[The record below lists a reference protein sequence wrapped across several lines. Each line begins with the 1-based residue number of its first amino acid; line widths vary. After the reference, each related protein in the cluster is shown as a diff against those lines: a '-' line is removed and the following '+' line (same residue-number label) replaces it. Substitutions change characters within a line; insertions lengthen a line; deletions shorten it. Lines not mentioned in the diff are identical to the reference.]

1 MKNKIYSLLILLTAF
16 MVGSSQAQ
24 FGDLLKKGVEKAKR
38 AKDTFQPWSPEQE
51 DAIGQASAAKM
62 IHVLGFYENPEMM
75 KYVNLVGN
83 TVARAGARNNIQYH
97 FGILDSEIVSAF
109 ALPGGYIF
117 VTRGALANMKNESE
131 LAGVLAHEVAHVDSR
146 HLEKE
151 VRNKKAT
158 HWAVEEGSAK
168 VPAPSELKN
177 IANDM
182 VANALTSSYGRDK
195 EAEAD
200 KKGLEFATAAGY
212 DPAGLRNFLQ
222 VLATAAADP
231 ANQRTLGLWNN
242 TTHPPF
248 AERVANLDKLMASKS
263 GGQELADRFTKSVD
277 FTKPPVTMQAQT
289 ASATH
294 GPNPC
299 SLDDAKARIAY
310 EREALDNL
318 GKSNASSTKKP
329 PANCSFEDAKAKIAE
344 AKAELDKMNGGT
356 AEKQSTSN
364 QSSAAKP
371 QPATQKKAF
380 TKKPQ

>member
-1 MKNKIYSLLILLTAF
+1 MKNKIYRLAILLTAL

-62 IHVLGFYENPEMM
+62 IHVLGLYENPEMM
-75 KYVNLVGN
+75 KYVNLVGD
-83 TVARAGARNNIQYH
+83 TVARTGARNNIQYH

-131 LAGVLAHEVAHVDSR
+131 LAGVLAHEVAHVDGR

-158 HWAVEEGSAK
+158 HWAVEEGTAK
-168 VPAPSELKN
+168 IPAASELKN
-177 IANDM
+177 IANDL
-182 VANALTSSYGRDK
+182 VANALTATYGRDK

-200 KKGLEFATAAGY
+200 KKGLDLATAAGY
-212 DPAGLRNFLQ
+212 DPGGLRNFLQ

-248 AERVANLDKLMASKS
+248 AERVANLDKLMAGKS
-263 GGQELADRFTKSVD
+263 SGQELADRFTKSVD
-277 FTKPPVTMQAQT
+277 FSKPPVSMQA
-289 ASATH
+289 ASAST

-299 SLDDAKARIAY
+299 LLEDAKARIAY

-318 GKSNASSTKKP
+318 GKSNAKPTKQP
-329 PANCSFEDAKAKIAE
+329 PANCSFENAKAKIAE
-344 AKAELDKMNGGT
+344 AKAELDKMSGGS
-356 AEKQSTSN
+356 AETTSN
-364 QSSAAKP
+364 QTSAAKP
-371 QPATQKKAF
+371 QPAAQKKSF
-380 TKKPQ
+380 NKKPQ

>member
-1 MKNKIYSLLILLTAF
+1 MKKRIYFLAILLNIF
-16 MVGSSQAQ
+16 LVGSSQAQ

-62 IHVLGFYENPEMM
+62 IHVMGLYDNPEMM
-75 KYVNLVGN
+75 KYVNLVGD

-117 VTRGALANMKNESE
+117 VTRGTLANMKNESE
-131 LAGVLAHEVAHVDSR
+131 LAGVLAHEVAHVDGR

-158 HWAVEEGSAK
+158 HWAVEEGTAK
-168 VPAPSELKN
+168 IPAPNELKN
-177 IANDM
+177 IANDL
-182 VANALTSSYGRDK
+182 VANALTASYGRDK

-200 KKGLEFATAAGY
+200 KKGLDLATAAGY

-231 ANQRTLGLWNN
+231 ANQRSLGLWNN

-248 AERVANLDKLMASKS
+248 AERVANLDKLMAGKA

-277 FTKPPVTMQAQT
+277 FSKPPVTMQAAT
-289 ASATH
+289 ASA

-299 SLDDAKARIAY
+299 SLEDAKARIAY

-318 GKSNASSTKKP
+318 GKSNAKSTKQP
-329 PANCSFEDAKAKIAE
+329 PANCSFENAKAKIAE
-344 AKAELDKMNGGT
+344 AKAELDKMSGGSAETQTKANQT
-356 AEKQSTSN
+356 AP
-364 QSSAAKP
+364 AKP
-371 QPATQKKAF
+371 QQTTQKKSF
-380 TKKPQ
+380 SKKPQ

>member
-1 MKNKIYSLLILLTAF
+1 MKNKIYSLLILLTVF
-16 MVGSSQAQ
+16 MVGTSQAQ

-75 KYVNLVGN
+75 KYVNLVGD

-97 FGILDSEIVSAF
+97 FGILDTEIVSAF

-168 VPAPSELKN
+168 IPAPSELKN
-177 IANDM
+177 IANDL
-182 VANALTSSYGRDK
+182 VGNALTSSYGRDK

-200 KKGLEFATAAGY
+200 KKGLELATAAGY

-277 FTKPPVTMQAQT
+277 FTKPPVTMQA

-356 AEKQSTSN
+356 AEN
-364 QSSAAKP
+364 QSNSSTAKP

>member
-1 MKNKIYSLLILLTAF
+1 MKNRIYSLAILLTIF

-24 FGDLLKKGVEKAKR
+24 FGDLLKKGVDKAKR
-38 AKDTFQPWSPEQE
+38 AKDTFQVWSPEQE

-62 IHVLGFYENPEMM
+62 IHVMGLYDNPEMM
-75 KYVNLVGN
+75 KYVNLVGS
-83 TVARAGARNNIQYH
+83 TVARTGARNNIQYH

-131 LAGVLAHEVAHVDSR
+131 LAGVLAHEVAHVDGR

-158 HWAVEEGSAK
+158 HWAVEEGTAK
-168 VPAPSELKN
+168 IPAANELKN
-177 IANDM
+177 IANDL
-182 VANALTSSYGRDK
+182 VANALTASYGRDK

-200 KKGLEFATAAGY
+200 KKGLDLATAAGY

-231 ANQRTLGLWNN
+231 ANQRSLGLWNN

-248 AERVANLDKLMASKS
+248 AERVANLDRLMAGKS
-263 GGQELADRFTKSVD
+263 GGQELADRYTKSVD
-277 FTKPPVTMQAQT
+277 FTKSPVTMQAAT
-289 ASATH
+289 ASA

-299 SLDDAKARIAY
+299 TLEDAKARIAY

-318 GKSNASSTKKP
+318 GKSNATSTRKP
-329 PANCSFEDAKAKIAE
+329 PANCSFENAKAKIAE
-344 AKAELDKMNGGT
+344 AKAELEKMSGT
-356 AEKQSTSN
+356 ETQTSSN
-364 QSSAAKP
+364 QTAPTKP
-371 QPATQKKAF
+371 QPANQKKSF

>member
-1 MKNKIYSLLILLTAF
+1 MKNKIYRLAILLTAL

-62 IHVLGFYENPEMM
+62 IHVLGLYENPEMM
-75 KYVNLVGN
+75 KYVNLVGD
-83 TVARAGARNNIQYH
+83 TVARTGARNNIQYH

-117 VTRGALANMKNESE
+117 VNRGALANMKNESE
-131 LAGVLAHEVAHVDSR
+131 LAGVLAHEVAHVDGR

-151 VRNKKAT
+151 VRNRKAT
-158 HWAVEEGSAK
+158 HWAVEEGTAK
-168 VPAPSELKN
+168 IPAASELKN
-177 IANDM
+177 IANDL
-182 VANALTSSYGRDK
+182 VANALTASYGRDK

-200 KKGLEFATAAGY
+200 KKGLDLATAAGY
-212 DPAGLRNFLQ
+212 DPGGLRNFLQ

-248 AERVANLDKLMASKS
+248 AERVANLDKLMAGKS

-277 FTKPPVTMQAQT
+277 FSKPPVSMQA
-289 ASATH
+289 ASAST

-299 SLDDAKARIAY
+299 SLEDAKARIAY

-318 GKSNASSTKKP
+318 GKSNAKPTKQP
-329 PANCSFEDAKAKIAE
+329 PANCSFENAKAKIAE
-344 AKAELDKMNGGT
+344 AKAELDKMSGGS
-356 AEKQSTSN
+356 AETTSN
-364 QSSAAKP
+364 QTSAAKP
-371 QPATQKKAF
+371 QPAAQKKSF
-380 TKKPQ
+380 NKKPQ

>member
-1 MKNKIYSLLILLTAF
+1 MKNKIYRLAILLTAL

-62 IHVLGFYENPEMM
+62 IHVLGLYENPEMM
-75 KYVNLVGN
+75 KYVNLVGD
-83 TVARAGARNNIQYH
+83 TVARTGARNNIQYH

-131 LAGVLAHEVAHVDSR
+131 LAGVLAHEVAHVDGR

-158 HWAVEEGSAK
+158 HWAVEEGTAK
-168 VPAPSELKN
+168 IPAASELKN
-177 IANDM
+177 IANDL
-182 VANALTSSYGRDK
+182 VANALTATYGRDK

-200 KKGLEFATAAGY
+200 KKGLDLATAAGY
-212 DPAGLRNFLQ
+212 DPGGLRNFLQ

-248 AERVANLDKLMASKS
+248 AERVANLDKLMAGKS

-277 FTKPPVTMQAQT
+277 FSKPPVSMQA
-289 ASATH
+289 ASAST

-299 SLDDAKARIAY
+299 SLEDAKARIAY

-318 GKSNASSTKKP
+318 GKSNAKPTKQP
-329 PANCSFEDAKAKIAE
+329 PANCSFENAKAKIAE
-344 AKAELDKMNGGT
+344 AKAELDKMSGGS
-356 AEKQSTSN
+356 AETTSN
-364 QSSAAKP
+364 QTSAAKP
-371 QPATQKKAF
+371 QPAAQKKSF
-380 TKKPQ
+380 NKKPQ

>member
-1 MKNKIYSLLILLTAF
+1 MKNKICSLVILLTIF
-16 MVGSSQAQ
+16 MVGPSHAQ

-62 IHVLGFYENPEMM
+62 IHVMGLYDNPEMM
-75 KYVNLVGN
+75 KYVNLVGD

-131 LAGVLAHEVAHVDSR
+131 LAGVLAHEVAHVDGR
-146 HLEKE
+146 HLERE

-158 HWAVEEGSAK
+158 HWAVEEGTAK
-168 VPAPSELKN
+168 IPAPSELKN
-177 IANDM
+177 IANDL
-182 VANALTSSYGRDK
+182 VANALTASYGRDK

-200 KKGLEFATAAGY
+200 KKGLDLATAAGY
-212 DPAGLRNFLQ
+212 DSAGLRNFLQ

-231 ANQRTLGLWNN
+231 ANQRSLGLWNN

-248 AERVANLDKLMASKS
+248 TERVANLDKLMAGKS
-263 GGQELADRFTKSVD
+263 AGQELADRFTKTVD
-277 FTKPPVTMQAQT
+277 FSKPPVTMQAAT
-289 ASATH
+289 AFT

-318 GKSNASSTKKP
+318 GKSNAKATKQP
-329 PANCSFEDAKAKIAE
+329 PANCSFENAKAKIAE
-344 AKAELDKMNGGT
+344 AKAELDKMSGGN
-356 AEKQSTSN
+356 AESQTSSN
-364 QSSAAKP
+364 QAAPAKP

>member
-1 MKNKIYSLLILLTAF
+1 MKNKIYSLVILLTAF
-16 MVGSSQAQ
+16 LVSSSQAQ

-62 IHVLGFYENPEMM
+62 IHVMGLYDNPEMM
-75 KYVNLVGN
+75 KYVNLVGDI
-83 TVARAGARNNIQYH
+83 VARAGARNNIQYH

-131 LAGVLAHEVAHVDSR
+131 LAGVLAHEVAHVDGR
-146 HLEKE
+146 HLERE

-158 HWAVEEGSAK
+158 HWAVEEGTAK
-168 VPAPSELKN
+168 VPAASELKN

-182 VANALTSSYGRDK
+182 VANALTASYGRDK

-200 KKGLEFATAAGY
+200 KKGLDLATAAGY
-212 DPAGLRNFLQ
+212 DPTGLRNFLQ

-231 ANQRTLGLWNN
+231 ANQRSLGLWNN

-248 AERVANLDKLMASKS
+248 AERVANLDKLMAGKS

-277 FTKPPVTMQAQT
+277 FSKPVVTMQA
-289 ASATH
+289 ASAST

-299 SLDDAKARIAY
+299 SLEDAKARIAY

-318 GKSNASSTKKP
+318 GKSGAKPTKQP
-329 PANCSFEDAKAKIAE
+329 PANCSFENAKAKIAE
-344 AKAELDKMNGGT
+344 AKAELDKMSGGS
-356 AEKQSTSN
+356 AETQASSN
-364 QSSAAKP
+364 QSAPAKP

-380 TKKPQ
+380 NKKPQ

>member
-1 MKNKIYSLLILLTAF
+1 MKNKIYSIVILLTAF
-16 MVGSSQAQ
+16 LVGSSQAQ

-62 IHVLGFYENPEMM
+62 IHVMGLYDNPEMM
-75 KYVNLVGN
+75 KYVNLVGD

-131 LAGVLAHEVAHVDSR
+131 LAGVLAHEVAHVDGR

-158 HWAVEEGSAK
+158 HWAVEEGTTK
-168 VPAPSELKN
+168 IPAASELKN
-177 IANDM
+177 IANDL
-182 VANALTSSYGRDK
+182 VANALTASYGRDK

-200 KKGLEFATAAGY
+200 KKGLDLATAAGY
-212 DPAGLRNFLQ
+212 DPTGLRNFLQ

-231 ANQRTLGLWNN
+231 ANQRSLGLWNN

-248 AERVANLDKLMASKS
+248 AERVANLDKLMAGKS
-263 GGQELADRFTKSVD
+263 AGQELADRFTKSVD
-277 FTKPPVTMQAQT
+277 FSKPVVTMQA
-289 ASATH
+289 ASTSA

-299 SLDDAKARIAY
+299 SLEDAKARIAY

-318 GKSNASSTKKP
+318 GKSNAKPTKQP
-329 PANCSFEDAKAKIAE
+329 PANCSFENAKAKIAE
-344 AKAELDKMNGGT
+344 AKAELDKMSGSET
-356 AEKQSTSN
+356 QTSTN
-364 QSSAAKP
+364 QAAPAKP

>member
-1 MKNKIYSLLILLTAF
+1 MKNKIYRLAILLTAL

-62 IHVLGFYENPEMM
+62 IHVLGLYENPEMM
-75 KYVNLVGN
+75 KYVNLVGD
-83 TVARAGARNNIQYH
+83 TVARTGARNNIQYH

-131 LAGVLAHEVAHVDSR
+131 LAGVLAHEVAHVDGR
-146 HLEKE
+146 HLEEE

-158 HWAVEEGSAK
+158 HWAVEEGTAK
-168 VPAPSELKN
+168 IPAASELKN
-177 IANDM
+177 IANDL
-182 VANALTSSYGRDK
+182 VANALTATYGRDK

-200 KKGLEFATAAGY
+200 KKGLDLATAAGY
-212 DPAGLRNFLQ
+212 DPGGLRNFLQ

-248 AERVANLDKLMASKS
+248 AERVANLDKLMAGKS

-277 FTKPPVTMQAQT
+277 FSKPPVSMQA
-289 ASATH
+289 ASAST

-299 SLDDAKARIAY
+299 SLEDAKARIAY

-318 GKSNASSTKKP
+318 GKSNAKPTKQP
-329 PANCSFEDAKAKIAE
+329 PANCSFENAKAKIAE
-344 AKAELDKMNGGT
+344 AKAELDKMSGGS
-356 AEKQSTSN
+356 AETTSN
-364 QSSAAKP
+364 QTSAAKP
-371 QPATQKKAF
+371 QPAAQKKSF
-380 TKKPQ
+380 NKKPQ

>member
-1 MKNKIYSLLILLTAF
+1 MKNKIHSLLVLLLVC

-24 FGDLLKKGVEKAKR
+24 FGDLLKKGVDKAKR
-38 AKDTFQPWSPEQE
+38 AKDTFQVWSPEQE

-62 IHVLGFYENPEMM
+62 IHVMGLYDNPDMM

-83 TVARAGARNNIQYH
+83 TVARAGARNSIQYH

-117 VTRGALANMKNESE
+117 VTRGALANMKSESE
-131 LAGVLAHEVAHVDSR
+131 LAGVLAHEVAHVDGR

-158 HWAVEEGSAK
+158 HWAVEEGTAK
-168 VPAPSELKN
+168 IPAPNELKN
-177 IANDM
+177 IANDL
-182 VANALTSSYGRDK
+182 VSNALTSSYGRDK

-200 KKGLEFATAAGY
+200 KKGLDFATGAGY

-231 ANQRTLGLWNN
+231 ANQRSLGLWNT

-263 GGQELADRFTKSVD
+263 GGQQLADRFTKTVD
-277 FTKPPVTMQAQT
+277 FTKPPVTMQAQS
-289 ASATH
+289 ASAAG

-299 SLDDAKARIAY
+299 SLEDAKARIAY

-318 GKSNASSTKKP
+318 GKSNATSSKKP

-344 AKAELDKMNGGT
+344 AKAELDKMSGGT
-356 AEKQSTSN
+356 GEVQTNAN
-364 QSSAAKP
+364 QTSAAKP

>member
-1 MKNKIYSLLILLTAF
+1 MKNKIYRLAILLTAL

-62 IHVLGFYENPEMM
+62 IHVLGYYDSPEMM

-83 TVARAGARNNIQYH
+83 TVARAGARNDIQYH

-131 LAGVLAHEVAHVDSR
+131 LAGVLAHEVAHVDGR

-158 HWAVEEGSAK
+158 HWAVEEGTAK
-168 VPAPSELKN
+168 IPAASELKN
-177 IANDM
+177 IANDL
-182 VANALTSSYGRDK
+182 VANALTASYGRDK

-200 KKGLEFATAAGY
+200 KKGLDLATAAGY
-212 DPAGLRNFLQ
+212 DPGGLRNFLQ

-248 AERVANLDKLMASKS
+248 AERVANLDKLMAGKS
-263 GGQELADRFTKSVD
+263 SGQELADRFTKSVD
-277 FTKPPVTMQAQT
+277 FSKPPVSMQA
-289 ASATH
+289 ASASTA
-294 GPNPC
+294 PNPY
-299 SLDDAKARIAY
+299 LLEDAKARIAY

-318 GKSNASSTKKP
+318 RKSNAKPTKQP
-329 PANCSFEDAKAKIAE
+329 PANCSFENAKAKIAE
-344 AKAELDKMNGGT
+344 AKAELDKMSGGS
-356 AEKQSTSN
+356 AETTSN
-364 QSSAAKP
+364 QTSAAKP
-371 QPATQKKAF
+371 QPAAQKKSF
-380 TKKPQ
+380 NKKPQ

>member
-1 MKNKIYSLLILLTAF
+1 
-16 MVGSSQAQ
+16 VG
-24 FGDLLKKGVEKAKR
+24 D
-38 AKDTFQPWSPEQE
+38 
-51 DAIGQASAAKM
+51 
-62 IHVLGFYENPEMM
+62 
-75 KYVNLVGN
+75 

-131 LAGVLAHEVAHVDSR
+131 LAGVLAHEVAHVDGR
-146 HLEKE
+146 HLERE

-158 HWAVEEGSAK
+158 HWAVEEGTAK
-168 VPAPSELKN
+168 VPAASELKN
-177 IANDM
+177 IANDL
-182 VANALTSSYGRDK
+182 VANALTASYGRDK

-200 KKGLEFATAAGY
+200 KKGLDLAIAAGY
-212 DPAGLRNFLQ
+212 DPTGLRNFLQ

-231 ANQRTLGLWNN
+231 ANQRSLGLWNN

-248 AERVANLDKLMASKS
+248 AERVANLDKLMAGKS

-277 FTKPPVTMQAQT
+277 FSKPVVTMQA
-289 ASATH
+289 ASAST

-299 SLDDAKARIAY
+299 SLEDAKARIAY

-318 GKSNASSTKKP
+318 GKSGAKPTKQP
-329 PANCSFEDAKAKIAE
+329 PANCSFENAKAKIAE
-344 AKAELDKMNGGT
+344 AKAELDKMSGGS
-356 AEKQSTSN
+356 AETQASSN
-364 QSSAAKP
+364 QSAPAKP

-380 TKKPQ
+380 NKKPQ

>member
-1 MKNKIYSLLILLTAF
+1 MKNKIYSLVILLTAF
-16 MVGSSQAQ
+16 LVSSSQAQ

-62 IHVLGFYENPEMM
+62 IHVMGLYDNPEMM
-75 KYVNLVGN
+75 KYVNLVGD

-131 LAGVLAHEVAHVDSR
+131 LAGVLAHEVAHVDGR
-146 HLEKE
+146 HLERE

-158 HWAVEEGSAK
+158 HWAVEEGTAK
-168 VPAPSELKN
+168 VPAASELKN
-177 IANDM
+177 IANDL
-182 VANALTSSYGRDK
+182 VANALTASYGRDK

-200 KKGLEFATAAGY
+200 KKGLDLAIAAGY
-212 DPAGLRNFLQ
+212 DPTGLRNFLQ

-231 ANQRTLGLWNN
+231 ANQRSLGLWNN

-248 AERVANLDKLMASKS
+248 AERVANLDKLMAGKS

-277 FTKPPVTMQAQT
+277 FSKPVVTMQA
-289 ASATH
+289 ASAST

-299 SLDDAKARIAY
+299 SLEDAKARIAY

-318 GKSNASSTKKP
+318 GKSGAKPTKQP
-329 PANCSFEDAKAKIAE
+329 PANCSFENAKAKIAE
-344 AKAELDKMNGGT
+344 AKAELDKMSGGS
-356 AEKQSTSN
+356 AETQASSN
-364 QSSAAKP
+364 QSAPAKP

-380 TKKPQ
+380 NKKPQ